1 MPVAL
6 NASCALGS
14 SPENASHRW
23 DLDSDGVWDTSW
35 IVTEEYEHIWGDDF
49 TGSAR
54 VERGL
59 PKDVVDIVLEGE
71 LHEVGA
77 LNPTQWIAQAFVP
90 NRPLLT
96 KVAVDVSVNWGQPSD
111 LHAWIRDTLD
121 PSGSN
126 LSHGSLPYTEVPRGR
141 YIEPDEWPI
150 IDVEDV
156 VLELNRMYYIML
168 NLFYPTNGSYEGHGN
183 GLLVPEW
190 PTYGGNLDSGWTGP
204 DDDDNLGFRTYTREI
219 TPVAQGEI
227 DVEIQNIN
235 PVISDSSY
243 QIDDAS
249 ASILFRIAGEKWH
262 NVEVHIFESDDEI
275 GYANITRYP
284 GSPNNQT
291 VRLANVSI
299 DPSKKYSA
307 TAYYTPED
315 DPING
320 QIWGATPAWFV
331 FEFDN
336 TSRRIHHTFNVRHE
350 ETWVWNIEDLNQY
363 LPLPTVTLE
372 AIAYDPGSDDLKFKW
387 SFGDGTFDEH
397 IYYNNGMNPDPY
409 PSPDVNPVIVTDLT
423 LHGYSSAGTYTI
435 ILTVTDDD
443 NGEVAVSMVLSV

>member
-35 IVTEEYEHIWGDDF
+35 IVAEEYDHIWGDDF
-49 TGSAR
+49 TGSVR

-77 LNPTQWIAQAFVP
+77 LNPTQWLAASFVP
-90 NRPLLT
+90 TKPLLT
-96 KVAVDVSVNWGQPSD
+96 NVAVDVSVNWGQPSD

-126 LSHGSLPYTEVPRGR
+126 ISSGSVPYTEVPRHR
-141 YIEPDEWPI
+141 YTKPDEWPI

-156 VLELNRMYYIML
+156 FLELNRTYYIML
-168 NLFYPTNGSYEGHGN
+168 NLFYPTNGSYEGHG
-183 GLLVPEW
+183 LVPFVPEL
-190 PTYGGNLDSGWTGP
+190 PTYGGNFDRGWGADP
-204 DDDDNLGFRTYTREI
+204 DDNLGFRTYTQEV
-219 TPVAQGEI
+219 TQVAQGDI
-227 DVEIQNIN
+227 DVNIQNVN
-235 PVISDSSY
+235 PTISDFSY
-243 QIDDAS
+243 QLDKAK

-262 NVEVHIFESDDEI
+262 NVEIYLFESDNEI
-275 GYANITRYP
+275 GYANITRHP
-284 GSPNNQT
+284 GSPNGQT
-291 VRLANVSI
+291 VRLANIST
-299 DPSKKYSA
+299 DPSKKYSG

-320 QIWGATPAWFV
+320 QIWGGTPAWFV
-331 FEFDN
+331 LEFDN

-350 ETWVWNIEDLNQY
+350 ETGIWHVEDLNRY
-363 LPLPTVTLE
+363 LPVRVTF
-372 AIAYDPGSDDLKFKW
+372 ASTAHDFGSDDLRFVW
-387 SFGDGTFDEH
+387 DWGDGTQTTTV
-397 IYYNNGMNPDPY
+397 YYNNGIGPDPY
-409 PSPDVNPVIVTDLT
+409 PSPDVNPMSVTDTRKYMFWFGHPLTITLTVSDDDGGSASFVLNLT
-423 LHGYSSAGTYTI
+423 L
-435 ILTVTDDD
+435 
-443 NGEVAVSMVLSV
+443 